1 MDFRPKAVFFDIDGT
16 LLSHQT
22 NTVPPSAL
30 DAVRQ
35 LRKQG
40 ILVFLATGRHRS
52 HLESLPALRELEYD
66 GAVSL
71 NGGYCYNA
79 RGRIFHKPI
88 CREDIAAL
96 LDWLEAYPTPCGF
109 TEENRTY
116 VNFYNHRVH
125 QVHTA
130 IHTPL
135 LPLGDLRRGL
145 DFPVYQILLYL
156 YPEDPVPPC
165 MPHTRT
171 TRWFTGGVDIIPAEG
186 GKALGIQKVLEHYGI
201 DRADTMA
208 FGDGDNDLD
217 MFGAVGYSVAM
228 DNAVP
233 QLRAVA
239 DFVTDDVDGDGIAK
253 ALKHLGLIT
262 ERKDDT
268 YAV

>member
-16 LLSHQT
+16 LLSHIT
-22 NTVPPSAL
+22 NTVPVSAL
-30 DAVRQ
+30 DAIRQ
-35 LRKQG
+35 LREQG

-52 HLESLPALRELEYD
+52 HLESLPALRGLEYD

-71 NGGYCYNA
+71 NGGYCYDA
-79 RGRIFHKPI
+79 VGRIFHNPI

-96 LDWLEAYPTPCGF
+96 LDWLEANPTPCGF
-109 TEENRTY
+109 TEEHCTY
-116 VNFYNHRVH
+116 VNFYNDRVH

-135 LPLGDLRRGL
+135 LPLGDLRWGL
-145 DFPVYQILLYL
+145 EQPVYQILLYL
-156 YPEDPVPPC
+156 YAEDPVPPC

-201 DRADTMA
+201 DKAETMA

-217 MFGAVGYSVAM
+217 MFGAVGFAVAM
-228 DNAVP
+228 GNSVP
-233 QLRAVA
+233 QLLAAA
-239 DFVTDDVDGDGIAK
+239 DHITDDADNDGIAK
-253 ALKHLGLIT
+253 ALKQFGLIS
-262 ERKDDT
+262 
-268 YAV
+268 